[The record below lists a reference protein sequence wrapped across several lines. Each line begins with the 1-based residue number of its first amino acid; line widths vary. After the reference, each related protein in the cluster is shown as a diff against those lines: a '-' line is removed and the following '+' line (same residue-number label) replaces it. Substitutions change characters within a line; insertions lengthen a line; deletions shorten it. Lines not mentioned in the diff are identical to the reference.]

1 MQTLPPSDADVSKYI
16 SVCFNQE
23 KVSRAQ
29 LFTQKALTVDP
40 AEYIRCARLRQQVC
54 PVFADVAID
63 EERAR
68 QQWPEPGVPPG
79 IAEGAQAM
87 DTLHTFAPNLDG
99 PASMRAASC
108 QVPCADEGDHNV
120 VADSDAATAAA
131 EHGRLDADT
140 APAEHGVP
148 SSGSLVCDESGQ
160 AWPAAFDQFFC
171 GDCAPNLARPPREK

>member
-29 LFTQKALTVDP
+29 LVSQKALTADP

-99 PASMRAASC
+99 PARVRAASC
-108 QVPCADEGDHNV
+108 QVPCADEGDRNL

-131 EHGRLDADT
+131 EHGRLDADG
-140 APAEHGVP
+140 AFEP
-148 SSGSLVCDESGQ
+148 Q
-160 AWPAAFDQFFC
+160 AWPAAFVHFFY
-171 GDCAPNLARPPREK
+171 GVCAPNLARPPREK